1 MKTIKCLNSLR
12 GIACIIVFIAHWW
25 ASDPAY
31 GIYASGC
38 GKIGVWCFMLLSG
51 FFLMRS
57 IVNQSELHFSI
68 IEFYVKKFVRIYPV
82 YVIALVFSAALGVL
96 PWSELGGHLLI
107 YKGMGHFWYMPVIIK
122 LYIIWPIFAVM
133 YKLLLKNKKLKN
145 VNLVYG
151 ILLSI
156 TGLIFGVVFPFTTY
170 IENSISLYWYM
181 PVFIMGMILAILYLS
196 IAEKKK
202 SVLWD
207 LVSAF
212 GLVGIIIFTPYIRQ
226 VLWNI
231 EPSGWLQNKYLLM
244 SILWVFVILG
254 LLWGKYIG
262 NVLEKAR
269 VLQGIGGMSY
279 AVYLFHYPI
288 LMKLNGFITDRWI
301 KGILL
306 MIFTLAVSW
315 LVTMIMLNFSQK
327 NKCARNLT

>member
-25 ASDPAY
+25 ASDPEY
-31 GIYASGC
+31 GIYSSGC

-57 IVNQSELHFSI
+57 LINQSEFHFNI
-68 IEFYVKKFVRIYPV
+68 IEFYVKKILRIYPV
-82 YVIALVFSAALGVL
+82 YVIALVFSATLGVL
-96 PWSELGGHLLI
+96 PWRELVGHILI

-122 LYIIWPIFAVM
+122 LYIIWPIFALV
-133 YKLLLKNKKLKN
+133 YKLLRNNKKLKD
-145 VNLVYG
+145 VNFVYG

-156 TGLIFGVVFPFTTY
+156 ICLIFGVVFPFNTY
-170 IENSISLYWYM
+170 VENSISLYWYM

-196 IAEKKK
+196 IVEKKK

-207 LVSAF
+207 MVSAF
-212 GLVGIIIFTPYIRQ
+212 GLVGIIIFTPYMRQ
-226 VLWNI
+226 LLWNI

-244 SILWVFVILG
+244 SVLWIFVILG

-262 NVLEKAR
+262 KLLEKTGM
-269 VLQGIGGMSY
+269 LQWIGGMSY
-279 AVYLFHYPI
+279 AIYLFHYPI
-288 LMKLNGFITDRWI
+288 LIKLNGFISDRWI

-306 MIFTLAVSW
+306 TIFTLAVSW
-315 LVTMIMLNFSQK
+315 LVTTIKLSCKKDML
-327 NKCARNLT
+327 